1 MAPQKMRLV
10 SKVFIIWL
18 PVYGE
23 QKQVRDK

>member
-10 SKVFIIWL
+10 SKMFIIWL
-18 PVYGE
+18 SVYGE